1 MSAQLSVQLSV
12 QLRAAGNSLTLAFP
26 DGWLEHRPLT
36 RFELEE
42 EAAYLK
48 AGGFSL
54 GFAKCSIRSNQD
66 KFGMGVVLLRMV

>member
-1 MSAQLSVQLSV
+1 VRRLCVLLRLAVLLHRGRSCAAQPGVRL
-12 QLRAAGNSLTLAFP
+12 AAVGNALTVAFP

-54 GFAKCSIRSNQD
+54 SFA
-66 KFGMGVVLLRMV
+66 